1 MFRNYLIIA
10 LRNLKRQKTFSAI
23 NILGLAI
30 GLATC
35 ILIVLYIQDELS
47 FDSLACERRSD
58 LSRDAG
64 DQSRGAI
71 ELSARYVGRTG
82 RGT

>member
-47 FDSLACERRSD
+47 FDSWHA
-58 LSRDAG
+58 
-64 DQSRGAI
+64 
-71 ELSARYVGRTG
+71 
-82 RGT
+82 